1 MAAIRGSMNAEFDH
15 DLTACQW
22 EALKALRLP
31 AASRRALNR
40 LIVDRLVALGLAA
53 WAEDRAVLTEKG
65 RKALVRG
72 SFRLWDVAA

>member
-1 MAAIRGSMNAEFDH
+1 MNAKFDH
-15 DLTACQW
+15 ELTSCQW

-31 AASRRALNR
+31 AAKRRTLDR
-40 LIVDRLVALGLAA
+40 FIVDRLVALGLAA
-53 WAEDRAVLTEKG
+53 WAEDQAILTEEG